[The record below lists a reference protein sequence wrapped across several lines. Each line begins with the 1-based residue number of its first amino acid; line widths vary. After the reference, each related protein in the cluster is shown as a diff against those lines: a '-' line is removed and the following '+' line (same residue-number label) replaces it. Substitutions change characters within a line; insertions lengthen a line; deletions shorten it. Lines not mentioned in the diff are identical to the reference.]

1 MGVIAGTLL
10 LIALVMTSGC
20 IGEKTV
26 MKADITIT
34 EQNGTP
40 VIESIDVTSAKVSK
54 AEDCKETSAHFPGVY
69 MNSIWNSKQIDYWRS
84 VDYKGSGEY
93 EIISELKNI
102 PNKGDRVDIF
112 IKVYDV
118 NGNELTASKVTIG
131 WED

>member
-1 MGVIAGTLL
+1 MGVVASALL

-40 VIESIDVTSAKVSK
+40 VIEHIDVTSAKVSK
-54 AEDCKETSAHFPGVY
+54 AEDYKEASAHFPGVY
-69 MNSIWNSKQIDYWRS
+69 MNTIRNSKQIDYWRS
-84 VDYKGSGEY
+84 VYYKGSGEY
-93 EIISELKNI
+93 EIISELRSI

-112 IKVYDV
+112 IKVHDR
-118 NGNELTASKVTIG
+118 NGDELTASKVTMEWG
-131 WED
+131 D

>member
-1 MGVIAGTLL
+1 
-10 LIALVMTSGC
+10 
-20 IGEKTV
+20 

-54 AEDCKETSAHFPGVY
+54 AEDYKETSAHFPGVY